1 MFRSE
6 EVVLRPSRTIPLQF
20 SNHTALKYRRA
31 DDRVE
36 KVLKLYQNA
45 SILEQARRAG
55 TGKLARG
62 EEMIRRQADEMLL
75 YAIRFRDADYLR
87 RQRPYIN

>member
-6 EVVLRPSRTIPLQF
+6 VVLPSRTIPLQF

-45 SILEQARRAG
+45 SILEQARRE
-55 TGKLARG
+55 LERG
-62 EEMIRRQADEMLL
+62 SWLEEKK
-75 YAIRFRDADYLR
+75 
-87 RQRPYIN
+87 